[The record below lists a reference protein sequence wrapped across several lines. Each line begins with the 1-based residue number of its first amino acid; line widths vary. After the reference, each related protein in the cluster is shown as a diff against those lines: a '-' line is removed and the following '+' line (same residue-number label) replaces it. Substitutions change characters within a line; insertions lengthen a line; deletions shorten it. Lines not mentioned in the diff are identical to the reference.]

1 MRSRT
6 PVIVGVIAVVAII
19 ASVGVAYAAYNG
31 NTYSEG
37 NTMPVSEKTIDILKK
52 DNEGNYSLLNKDIP
66 MPEYNK
72 GSSATITG
80 YAVAT
85 SSNTGGFYVYCKM
98 GSPSY
103 WPLIK
108 SMSINVNGGTIH
120 FGVNGTNTG
129 VPTPIDTPISMAD
142 GEEITVD
149 GKTFYYYDFMIEIE
163 FYDYDITDD
172 RNFERLSSFEG
183 SSFVFT
189 YVDA

>member
-1 MRSRT
+1 MRTRV
-6 PVIVGVIAVVAII
+6 PMIIGVIAVVAII
-19 ASVGVAYAAYNG
+19 ASVGVAYALYNG

-85 SSNTGGFYVYCKM
+85 SSNTGGFYVFCKM
-98 GSPSY
+98 GSSSY

-108 SMSINVNGGTIH
+108 SMLINVNGSTIH

-189 YVDA
+189 YVSA